1 MMQMSKPRIIIA
13 DADISYIIPLQQ
25 KFIEEYFEKI
35 DLEIITEPNYFECYF
50 ASPQKADVLIISEE
64 LYTPNL
70 QRHNIGNIF
79 LMTEQNSENQMREAN
94 VYSIYKYTSIKEIFN
109 VIVGKG
115 TASLR
120 ASNNT
125 RKETQIIVV
134 SSACG
139 GVGKTTVALGISACL
154 NKNYK
159 RVLYINA
166 SRLQSFQALL
176 SNVTPITTSN
186 IYAKMVSATN
196 NVYSDIKHVIRN
208 EGFSYLPPF
217 RAALMSMG
225 IQYSIFEKIAA
236 SAKRTGDYDYIIID
250 ADTAFDEDKARLMD
264 IADRV
269 IVVTKQSKASVYAT
283 NILVSNINGS
293 NSDKYIFIC
302 NDFDEDNTNVLIS
315 PDVVNKFAVADYVG
329 HLSHYDQLKASDF
342 ANINDLQKIAFLI
355 I

>member
-1 MMQMSKPRIIIA
+1 MSKPRIIIA

>member
-1 MMQMSKPRIIIA
+1 MSKPRIIIA
-13 DADISYIIPLQQ
+13 DTDISYIIPLQQ

-35 DLEIITEPNYFECYF
+35 DLEIITEPSYFESYF
-50 ASPQKADVLIISEE
+50 ASPQKADILIISEE

-79 LMTEQNSENQMREAN
+79 LMTEQYSENQMREVN
-94 VYSIYKYTSIKEIFN
+94 VNSIYKYTSIKEIFN

-115 TASLR
+115 AASLKV
-120 ASNNT
+120 SNNT

-139 GVGKTTVALGISACL
+139 GVGKTTIALGISACL
-154 NKNYK
+154 NNNYK

-176 SNVTPITTSN
+176 SNVTPITTSD
-186 IYAKMVSATN
+186 IYTKMVSATN
-196 NVYSDIKHVIRN
+196 NIYSEIKHAIRN

-225 IQYSIFEKIAA
+225 IQYSIFEKIAI
-236 SAKRTGDYDYIIID
+236 SAKKTGDYDYIIID
-250 ADTAFDEDKARLMD
+250 TDTAFDEDEVRLID

-269 IVVTKQSKASVYAT
+269 IIVTKQSKVSVYAT
-283 NILVSNINGS
+283 NILASNINGS

-302 NDFDEDNTNVLIS
+302 NDFDEDNTNVLLL

-342 ANINDLQKIAFLI
+342 ANINALQKIAFLI

>member
-1 MMQMSKPRIIIA
+1 MQMSKPRIIIA

>member
-1 MMQMSKPRIIIA
+1 M
-13 DADISYIIPLQQ
+13 
-25 KFIEEYFEKI
+25 
-35 DLEIITEPNYFECYF
+35 
-50 ASPQKADVLIISEE
+50 
-64 LYTPNL
+64 
-70 QRHNIGNIF
+70 
-79 LMTEQNSENQMREAN
+79 
-94 VYSIYKYTSIKEIFN
+94 
-109 VIVGKG
+109 
-115 TASLR
+115 
-120 ASNNT
+120 
-125 RKETQIIVV
+125 V

-139 GVGKTTVALGISACL
+139 GVGKTTIALGISACL

-176 SNVTPITTSN
+176 SNVTQITTSDV
-186 IYAKMVSATN
+186 YAKMLSATN
-196 NVYSDIKHVIRN
+196 NIYSDIKHAIRN

-225 IQYSIFEKIAA
+225 IQYSIFEKIAT

-250 ADTAFDEDKARLMD
+250 ADTTFDEDKARLMD

-269 IVVTKQSKASVYAT
+269 IIVTKQSKASVYAT

-329 HLSHYDQLKASDF
+329 HLSHYEQLKASDF

>member
-1 MMQMSKPRIIIA
+1 MQMAKPRIIIA
-13 DADISYIIPLQQ
+13 DTDISYIIPLQQ
-25 KFIEEYFEKI
+25 KLIEEYFEKI
-35 DLEIITEPNYFECYF
+35 DLEIITEPSYFECFF
-50 ASPQKADVLIISEE
+50 ASPQKADVLIVSEE

-79 LMTEQNSENQMREAN
+79 LMTEQYSENQIQEVN
-94 VYSIYKYTSIKEIFN
+94 VNSIYKYTSIKEIFN
-109 VIVGKG
+109 VIVGQAA
-115 TASLR
+115 ASLR
-120 ASNNT
+120 VSNNT
-125 RKETQIIVV
+125 RKETQIIMV

-139 GVGKTTVALGISACL
+139 GVGKTTIALGISACL

-176 SNVTPITTSN
+176 SNVTPITTSDV
-186 IYAKMVSATN
+186 YEKMVSATN
-196 NVYSDIKHVIRN
+196 DIYSDIKHAIRN

-225 IQYSIFEKIAA
+225 IQYSIYENIAV

-293 NSDKYIFIC
+293 NTDKYIFIC

-342 ANINDLQKIAFLI
+342 ANFNDFQKIAFLI

>member
-1 MMQMSKPRIIIA
+1 MSKPRIIIA
-13 DADISYIIPLQQ
+13 DTDISYIIPLQQ

-35 DLEIITEPNYFECYF
+35 DLEIITEPSYFERYF

-70 QRHNIGNIF
+70 QRHDIGNIF
-79 LMTEQNSENQMREAN
+79 LMTEQYSENQIQEVN
-94 VYSIYKYTSIKEIFN
+94 VISIYKYTSIKEIFN
-109 VIVGKG
+109 VFVGKG
-115 TASLR
+115 AASLR
-120 ASNNT
+120 VSNNT
-125 RKETQIIVV
+125 RKETQIILV

-139 GVGKTTVALGISACL
+139 GVGKTTIALGISACL

-159 RVLYINA
+159 KVLYINA
-166 SRLQSFQALL
+166 SRLQSFQAML
-176 SNVTPITTSN
+176 SNVTPITTSDV
-186 IYAKMVSATN
+186 YAKMVSATN
-196 NVYSDIKHVIRN
+196 NIYSDIKHAIRN

-225 IQYSIFEKIAA
+225 IQYSIFEKIAT

-342 ANINDLQKIAFLI
+342 ANINDIQKIAFLI